1 LVVLLASYEDLTTDE
16 RLEVGLGVLDAG
28 VFESDEDFTYEE
40 LDAEDGLSIEEELG
54 VGFGVLEAADD
65 LTDE

>member
-16 RLEVGLGVLDAG
+16 RLEVGLAVLDAD

-40 LDAEDGLSIEEELG
+40 LDAEDGLSIDEELG
-54 VGFGVLEAADD
+54 VGCGVLEAADD